1 MSSVGITLYGAC
13 AVSFMMLIDALE
25 RQGNRFVL
33 AFAVGRLRSSAYGFL
48 SGSGPF
54 GVVEVIWS
62 AVALRRFRPP
72 RSHRTPDSDARR

>member
-33 AFAVGRLRSSAYGFL
+33 PSPLAAY
-48 SGSGPF
+48 
-54 GVVEVIWS
+54 
-62 AVALRRFRPP
+62 A
-72 RSHRTPDSDARR
+72 